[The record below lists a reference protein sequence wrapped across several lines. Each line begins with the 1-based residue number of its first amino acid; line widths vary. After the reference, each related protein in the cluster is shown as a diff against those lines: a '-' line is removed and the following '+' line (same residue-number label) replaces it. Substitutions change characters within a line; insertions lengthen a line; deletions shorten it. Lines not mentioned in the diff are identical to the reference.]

1 MVLLEGIQ
9 RQPRTTTV
17 LPRMDAEMTLYVSE
31 RDLAKRYSVSRT
43 APWDW
48 ARLKPDIPQ
57 PVKLSDRITRWRLD
71 EIEAWEAAQRNA
83 A

>member
-1 MVLLEGIQ
+1 
-9 RQPRTTTV
+9 
-17 LPRMDAEMTLYVSE
+17 MTLFVTDRNLAE
-31 RDLAKRYSVSRT
+31 RWGVARQT
-43 APWDW
+43 PWDW
-48 ARLKPDIPQ
+48 ARLKPDFPQ